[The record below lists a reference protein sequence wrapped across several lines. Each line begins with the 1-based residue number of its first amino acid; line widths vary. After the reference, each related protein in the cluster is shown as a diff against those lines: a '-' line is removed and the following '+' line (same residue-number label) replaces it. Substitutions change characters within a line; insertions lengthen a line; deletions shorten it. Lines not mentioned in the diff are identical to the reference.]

1 MSDAIG
7 ELLAVIH
14 GDGGHYR
21 AQHGTDKACLDAL
34 SIIYKLRAKP
44 TMPSDRCL
52 PSCMMPDGA
61 APCQGYSELQKENA
75 ELWEKLSKLLPGTQV
90 KAEYK
95 HKGNCG
101 E

>member
-34 SIIYKLRAKP
+34 SIIYNLRAKP
-44 TMPSDRCL
+44 IMPSDEEIRKNL
-52 PSCMMPDGA
+52 PPN
-61 APCQGYSELQKENA
+61 SETYFRLI
-75 ELWEKLSKLLPGTQV
+75 
-90 KAEYK
+90 KAVLK
-95 HKGNCG
+95 KWGNCDG
-101 E
+101 RA